1 MHIYSLKFIFIFF
14 IQVVF
19 SNNIVKFNNP
29 DSLTIY
35 QTLDSLLD
43 QYKYSNMQ
51 YELSSYDDNIK
62 NISYTLSHVQKNID
76 TIIIK
81 SKTKIKHKYLKH
93 VIDDVKNLSIDKNFE
108 SFIENKK
115 QRMVSKYYFIKKK
128 TSC

>member
-35 QTLDSLLD
+35 QTLDSLLG

-81 SKTKIKHKYLKH
+81 SKTKIKHK
-93 VIDDVKNLSIDKNFE
+93 
-108 SFIENKK
+108 
-115 QRMVSKYYFIKKK
+115 
-128 TSC
+128 